1 MFCNLSVIQL
11 KKNTDNVCTPGSK
24 GPAPGDAKVV
34 VGVGDESLAG
44 SAEVAVGRAAISLL
58 LAAIGRMRR
67 MMYAQAK
74 LTLQN
79 ASSSHVDTSLRHHLS
94 LKNPREMQ
102 IAELVSRSQ
111 AYCCIDAQ
119 RNGTAD
125 IPYYCIYYTR
135 SINSSRALR
144 KSFVRREKKTK
155 YAQAMDTLHTVES
168 SKTVLHTP
176 ARSQLGN
183 LAFNV
188 NIHLNLRSATHII

>member
-1 MFCNLSVIQL
+1 M
-11 KKNTDNVCTPGSK
+11 
-24 GPAPGDAKVV
+24 
-34 VGVGDESLAG
+34 AG
-44 SAEVAVGRAAISLL
+44 SAEVAVGKAATSLL

-111 AYCCIDAQ
+111 AYCFIDAQ

-125 IPYYCIYYTR
+125 IPYYSIRVYCIHYTR
-135 SINSSRALR
+135 SINSIRALR
-144 KSFVRREKKTK
+144 KPFVR
-155 YAQAMDTLHTVES
+155 
-168 SKTVLHTP
+168 
-176 ARSQLGN
+176 
-183 LAFNV
+183 
-188 NIHLNLRSATHII
+188 